1 MNELIKTFQS
11 LDLWKTGTPPADWAN
26 GPNSTAWAPMEASI
40 AWHISAADTPRA
52 KAAVYAQVVTLLS
65 QAERE
70 VAASRRLSQSE
81 RQQSGNFVVQLL
93 SKYRP
98 LAGA

>member
-1 MNELIKTFQS
+1 MNELIKTFQT
-11 LDLWKTGTPPADWAN
+11 LEIWKTGTPPADWAS

-40 AWHISAADTPRA
+40 TWHVSTATSPPGRV
-52 KAAVYAQVVTLLS
+52 AVYAQVVNLLN

-70 VAASRRLSQSE
+70 VATSRRLSLTE
-81 RQQSGNFVVQLL
+81 RQQSGNFIAQLQ

-98 LAGA
+98 LAAA